1 MWDCADLASIS
12 EVFNLNFDLPEW
24 ELVVGRSTGVGSGG
38 TSRDGVD
45 EAEGQV
51 RVVHAVVLPPPSH
64 RAMLPYGG
72 KDPFTDS
79 RPLLGIL

>member
-24 ELVVGRSTGVGSGG
+24 ELVVGGGSGG
-38 TSRDGVD
+38 AARGDDGV
-45 EAEGQV
+45 EQI
-51 RVVHAVVLPPPSH
+51 RVVHAAVLPPPGH
-64 RAMLPYGG
+64 KAMIPHGG
-72 KDPFTDS
+72 KHPFAES